1 MVQVVIVFV
10 VHVLKLIFS
19 AVIPMDVT
27 LCGEAWG
34 FAIRAKAIL
43 IATKGLTTV
52 HRVVSTC
59 LRLSQDTPSHSLQ
72 RQWHLRHVGVMTYVC
87 T

>member
-19 AVIPMDVT
+19 A
-27 LCGEAWG
+27 G